1 MKNVKSLLSIML
13 LAGAAQMTLAVP
25 VHAADVGTN
34 TGVQTDVDKS
44 KSTDRMSEEATINAN
59 SPAVGQEK
67 GQDRSTERKAID
79 HTNKGK
85 HKAKGK
91 SSTSGSGEDST
102 QY

>member
-1 MKNVKSLLSIML
+1 MKNLKSLLSVML
-13 LAGAAQMTLAVP
+13 LAGAAQMTLAAP
-25 VHAADVGTN
+25 VHAADVDAN

-67 GQDRSTERKAID
+67 GQDRAAERKAID

-85 HKAKGK
+85 HNAKSK
-91 SSTSGSGEDST
+91 SSTPTGSSDSS